1 MPFEIER
8 KRVSGI
14 ANGRWLYSG
23 LLFGLL
29 ASMAGVTP
37 LQASSVFWGAE
48 ASGNA
53 RQFEITC
60 GTCPN
65 PITDFGTQKDGG
77 FGQPLG
83 AVEFGTADVS
93 YDAISIFNGPNA
105 LPHLRAQSSAGIK
118 VEPATPST
126 FFFAAGSTARS
137 TQQFTYKG
145 TKPSKYTLEYTVNGQ
160 VSGGILAEI
169 AGGFTV
175 FGHGFNP
182 NQEVNPTLGFVFD
195 HVNGDGSER
204 QVHFTGEVTFTVN
217 PGDDFFVQ
225 ATLDTFVDSRSQQ
238 LAADADASH
247 TFDMSFTQGDASLLI
262 PAAPATS
269 DVPEPVTT
277 TLFGIGLAGVGL
289 AMRRR
294 GRPGV

>member
-1 MPFEIER
+1 MVFGINR
-8 KRVSGI
+8 KRVQARGKK
-14 ANGRWLYSG
+14 RWLYTSLLLG
-23 LLFGLL
+23 LI
-29 ASMAGVTP
+29 GVTVGVTH
-37 LQASSVFWGAE
+37 LQASTFWGAE
-48 ASGNA
+48 ASGIA

-65 PITDFGTQKDGG
+65 PVTELSNLSDGG
-77 FGQPLG
+77 FGQPLA
-83 AVEFGTADVS
+83 AVEFGTDKVD
-93 YDAISIFNGPNA
+93 YDAIAIFNGPNA

-126 FFFAAGSTARS
+126 FFFSAGSTARS
-137 TQQFTYKG
+137 TQQFTYTG
-145 TKPSKYTLEYTVNGQ
+145 AKPSNYTLEYTVNGD
-160 VSGGILAEI
+160 VAGGLLTEI

-175 FGHGFNP
+175 FGSGFNP

-195 HVNGDGSER
+195 HVNGDGGGK
-204 QVHFTGEVTFTVN
+204 QVHFTGDVTFTVK

-238 LAADADASH
+238 LAAFANAFH
-247 TFDMSFTQGDASLLI
+247 TFDMSFTQGDTSLLI

-277 TLFGIGLAGVGL
+277 TLFGIGLAAVGL
-289 AMRRR
+289 TMRRR
-294 GRPGV
+294 GRSAP

>member
-1 MPFEIER
+1 MFGVLGNS
-8 KRVSGI
+8 KR
-14 ANGRWLYSG
+14 LYGS
-23 LLFGLL
+23 LLFGLIGGL
-29 ASMAGVTP
+29 AGINP

-65 PITDFGTQKDGG
+65 PVTELSNLSDGG
-77 FGQPLG
+77 FGQTLG
-83 AVEFGTADVS
+83 SVDFSGDEVS
-93 YDAISIFNGPNA
+93 YDAISIFNGPSA
-105 LPHLRAQSSAGIK
+105 LPHLRARASAGIK

-137 TQQFTYKG
+137 TQQYTYIG
-145 TKPSKYTLEYTVNGQ
+145 AKPSDYTLEYTVNGQ
-160 VSGGILAEI
+160 VSGGILTEI
-169 AGGFTV
+169 SGGFTV
-175 FGHGFNP
+175 FGSGFNP
-182 NQEVNPTLGFVFD
+182 NQEVQPVLGFVFD
-195 HVNGDGSER
+195 HVNGEGSEK
-204 QVHFTGEVTFTVN
+204 QVHFTGDVQFTVN

-238 LAADADASH
+238 LAAFADASH
-247 TFDMSFTQGDASLLI
+247 TFDMQFTNGDTSLLI
-262 PAAPATS
+262 PAAAATS

-277 TLFGIGLAGVGL
+277 VLFGLGLAGVGL

-294 GRPGV
+294 RR